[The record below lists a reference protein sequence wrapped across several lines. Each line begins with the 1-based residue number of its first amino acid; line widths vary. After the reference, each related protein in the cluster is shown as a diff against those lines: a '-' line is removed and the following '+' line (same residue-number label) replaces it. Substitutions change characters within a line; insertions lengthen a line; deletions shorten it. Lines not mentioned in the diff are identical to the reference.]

1 MRTNTELLN
10 EASKKL
16 DILRVISKEESQRLN
31 RLL

>member
-1 MRTNTELLN
+1 MRTNIELLN